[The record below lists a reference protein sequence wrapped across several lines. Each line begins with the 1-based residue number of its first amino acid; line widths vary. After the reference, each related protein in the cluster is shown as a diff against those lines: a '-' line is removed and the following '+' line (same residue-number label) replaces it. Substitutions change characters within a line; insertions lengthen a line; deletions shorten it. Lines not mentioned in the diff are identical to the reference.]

1 MFGLFK
7 KKEPKPV
14 AEIFDYDFVS
24 VDMHSHILPGIDDGA
39 QTLEDSV
46 ILIREMMDMG
56 IKKIIAT
63 PHIMADYFK
72 NNATTINTALD
83 NLRAHLVT
91 EGIDIPVEAA
101 AEHYFD
107 EYFLKLIDN
116 NELMLIRDKY
126 VLFELAFTAKPP
138 NLINTVQKLTDKGLI
153 PILAHPERYPYL
165 LIDEVEMLRSWGCRI
180 QINTISL
187 VGYYGKEVKTAADA
201 LVNAGLVDFISSD
214 MHHPRHAHALKTALQ
229 TSGIKKLK
237 DAGKLQN
244 ITLL

>member
-7 KKEPKPV
+7 KKTAQPARE
-14 AEIFDYDFVS
+14 AFNYDFVS
-24 VDMHSHILPGIDDGA
+24 VDMHSHVLPGIDDGA
-39 QTLEDSV
+39 QTVEDSV

-72 NNATTINTALD
+72 NNATTINNALD
-83 NLRAHLVT
+83 ILREHLVT
-91 EGIDIPVEAA
+91 GGIDIPVEAA

-107 EYFLKLIDN
+107 EYFLKLIDS
-116 NELMLIRDKY
+116 NELMLIQDKY

-187 VGYYGKEVKTAADA
+187 VGYYGKEVKAAADA
-201 LVNAGLVDFISSD
+201 LVNAELVDFISSD

-229 TSGIKKLK
+229 TSGVKKLK
-237 DAGKLQN
+237 DGGKLQN
-244 ITLL
+244 ISLL